1 MKKNHF
7 LCLLCV
13 SLSEERKQF
22 GSESETGSSVQTLF
36 PQAAKT
42 STYHL
47 FQCSKTTSWQVSVLF
62 VSYKTMMLR
71 VKAVKLSFE
80 NVP

>member
-1 MKKNHF
+1 MKKKSLF
-7 LCLLCV
+7 VSFVCV
-13 SLSEERKQF
+13 SLRGEKTV